1 MSAEARRLGAKA
13 VESPADAQFVRDNI
27 QEVLQKVEDGGTASK
42 AGKPQSWT
50 LSPTIEL
57 LATLIPL
64 SQQVVRGPADQS
76 LTGKQPATHGATT
89 QLDVVSANLQLDS

>member
-13 VESPADAQFVRDNI
+13 VGSPADAQFVRDNI
-27 QEVLQKVEDGGTASK
+27 QEVLQKVEDGGTAST

-50 LSPTIEL
+50 LSPTVEL

-76 LTGKQPATHGATT
+76 LTGKQPTTHGATT
-89 QLDVVSANLQLDS
+89 QLDVVSANLHLDS